1 MFHCCLLSEFCETS
15 GPRKSLKSHT
25 SLFAYFI
32 FDLTG
37 SSAFDRKVNSN
48 VLSDLR
54 RAEIAD
60 AENAAFGF
68 RGTFPH

>member
-1 MFHCCLLSEFCETS
+1 MSFQTKKCAF
-15 GPRKSLKSHT
+15 HT